1 MHTTLELGT
10 YYIVNR
16 VQSIAGERL
25 AVTYHGEGEPLTVE
39 VLSSDNDCQ
48 KWVVW
53 DTDNRELQAISPAC
67 ATDVTITWGD
77 IGRNTGRSMVTATT
91 EVNGWPIRPTD
102 TGHAIFS
109 ECLSQ
114 AWGLRSARAG
124 CEVTVSNNDY
134 HSTEQRWVFER
145 A

>member
-1 MHTTLELGT
+1 MLPQLHLLRLRTFTSCTLLSSWVLTISSIVYILSQVSGSPSPIMGKANLSPSRFFLPITTVRK
-10 YYIVNR
+10 YAHSSSHIVNI
-16 VQSIAGERL
+16 QTAD
-25 AVTYHGEGEPLTVE
+25 YFPL
-39 VLSSDNDCQ
+39 N

-102 TGHAIFS
+102 AGHA
-109 ECLSQ
+109 
-114 AWGLRSARAG
+114 
-124 CEVTVSNNDY
+124 
-134 HSTEQRWVFER
+134 
-145 A
+145 